1 MIKATFALNEQ
12 EKHLQI
18 YRAKIENTTVIPP
31 FSMKFIETKLNLKPK
46 GDIVIQPSSQ
56 LDKVLSPNA
65 LCSNEDATFL
75 MVRNPTDKYVTL
87 KKNQIFGQGV
97 EVQNIIGNE

>member
-1 MIKATFALNEQ
+1 MAEITDKVILGLDFLEANKAIVDHGQYNIHINGEMIKATFALNEQ

-46 GDIVIQPSSQ
+46 GDSDSAFI
-56 LDKVLSPNA
+56 
-65 LCSNEDATFL
+65 T
-75 MVRNPTDKYVTL
+75 VRQSAISRRSL
-87 KKNQIFGQGV
+87 F
-97 EVQNIIGNE
+97 